1 MDAGIA
7 AVVVL
12 ANTVASKLYMSL
24 AFRARLLS
32 ASSSEER
39 KEILESIAFK
49 NASSA
54 QLNEAEYSPL
64 FFAGLCFLKLRQRNC
79 PLTALLGAVSGPTY
93 MWGRV
98 CIGRQGAVVGSLL
111 RYTGLLLLLW
121 NIYLA
126 V

>member
-1 MDAGIA
+1 MVTG
-7 AVVVL
+7 L
-12 ANTVASKLYMSL
+12 P
-24 AFRARLLS
+24 RLLS

-79 PLTALLGAVSGPTY
+79 PLTALLGAVT
-93 MWGRV
+93 WGYLESFSTSWDTLIPKQQLKLYFLPGFHVQRRSV
-98 CIGRQGAVVGSLL
+98 DLHTCGAECALDGRE
-111 RYTGLLLLLW
+111 R
-121 NIYLA
+121 
-126 V
+126 